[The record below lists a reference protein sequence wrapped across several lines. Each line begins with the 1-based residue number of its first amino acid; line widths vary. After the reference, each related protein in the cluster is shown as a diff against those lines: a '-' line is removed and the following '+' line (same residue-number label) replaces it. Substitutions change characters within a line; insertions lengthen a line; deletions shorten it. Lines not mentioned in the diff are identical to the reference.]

1 MIIIVKIFKFILNVI
16 YSIFKL
22 FKTKNRITFISRQ
35 SNSVNIDFLLLGEE
49 INKKMKGY
57 DVVYLCK
64 TLDTGFL
71 NKVKYVFHMFKQMY
85 YISTSKVVI
94 LDSYCIVISNC
105 KHKKSLTVI
114 QMWHAMGA
122 FKKFGLS
129 VVNNGNK
136 RIKHIDNNKLASVM
150 NMHNNYDYIFASS
163 EYCVKYFSEA
173 FGQDKSKFRIYPL
186 PRLDLMVDKN
196 NIKKVSDKI
205 YSKYPKLKNKKKN
218 ILYCPT
224 FRDGGYDYKY
234 IKEFIDNFNY
244 KKYNLIVKLHPLT
257 KYKFDNSEAIFD
269 NTFNTYEMVFVSDKV
284 ISDYSAV
291 IYEVAVIGKPMM
303 FYAYDKKEYVNDRDF
318 YLKYDKDMPG
328 KICLTLNE
336 LYEEIDNDSYD
347 MNKLYEFKEKY
358 IKEFKKSYTC
368 DIIDFV
374 EICVC
379 EDKYEKIKEKY

>member
-1 MIIIVKIFKFILNVI
+1 MIILIKIFKFILNII

-35 SNSVNIDFLLLGEE
+35 SNNINVDFVLLG
-49 INKKMKGY
+49 KKIKKEMPEY

-64 TLDTGFL
+64 TLDSGLL
-71 NKVKYVFHMFKQMY
+71 NKIKYIFHMFKQMY
-85 YISTSKVVI
+85 FIATSKVVI

-129 VVNNGNK
+129 VINNNNERVKYVDNK
-136 RIKHIDNNKLASVM
+136 KLASVM

-163 EYCVKYFSEA
+163 QYCIKFFSEA
-173 FGQDKSKFRIYPL
+173 FGQDESKFRVYPL
-186 PRLDLMVDKN
+186 PRLDLMVDKD
-196 NIKKVSDKI
+196 NIKKVSEKI
-205 YSKYPKLKNKKKN
+205 YSKYTKLKNKKKN

-224 FRDGGYDYKY
+224 FRDGDYDYKY

-244 KKYNLIVKLHPLT
+244 KKYNLIVKLHPLA
-257 KYKFDNSEAIFD
+257 KYTFDNKEAIFD
-269 NTFNTYEMVFVSDKV
+269 KSFNTYEMVFVSDKV

-291 IYEVAVIGKPMM
+291 IYEVAIIGKPMM
-303 FYAYDKKEYVNDRDF
+303 FYAYDKKDYVNDRDF
-318 YLKYDKDMPG
+318 YLKYDKEMPG
-328 KICLTLNE
+328 KICLNLEE
-336 LYEEIDNDSYD
+336 LYNEIDNDNYD
-347 MNKLYEFKEKY
+347 MNKLNDFRKRY
-358 IKEFKKSYTC
+358 IKEFKKSYTS

-374 EICVC
+374 KLCVR
-379 EDKYEKIKEKY
+379 

>member
-1 MIIIVKIFKFILNVI
+1 MIVLIKIFKFILNII

-35 SNSVNIDFLLLGEE
+35 SNNINVDFVLLG
-49 INKKMKGY
+49 KKIKKEMPEY

-64 TLDTGFL
+64 TLDSGLL
-71 NKVKYVFHMFKQMY
+71 NKIKYIFHMFKQMY
-85 YISTSKVVI
+85 FIATSKVVI

-129 VVNNGNK
+129 VINNNNERVKYVDNK
-136 RIKHIDNNKLASVM
+136 KLASVM

-163 EYCVKYFSEA
+163 QYCIKFFSEA
-173 FGQDKSKFRIYPL
+173 FGQDENKFRVYPL
-186 PRLDLMVDKN
+186 PRLDLMVDKDN
-196 NIKKVSDKI
+196 VKKVSDKI

-224 FRDGGYDYKY
+224 FRDGDYDYKY

-244 KKYNLIVKLHPLT
+244 KKYNLIVKLHPLA
-257 KYKFDNSEAIFD
+257 KYTFDNKEAIFD
-269 NTFNTYEMVFVSDKV
+269 KSFNTYEMVFVSDKV

-291 IYEVAVIGKPMM
+291 IYEVAIIGKPMM
-303 FYAYDKKEYVNDRDF
+303 FYAYDKKDYVNDRDF
-318 YLKYDKDMPG
+318 YLKYDKEMPG
-328 KICLTLNE
+328 KICLNLEE
-336 LYEEIDNDSYD
+336 LYNEIDNDNYD
-347 MNKLYEFKEKY
+347 MNKLNDFRKRY
-358 IKEFKKSYTC
+358 IKEFKKSYTS

-374 EICVC
+374 KLCVR
-379 EDKYEKIKEKY
+379 